1 MKDRVFQ
8 GFIGGVFGA
17 IVMNLID
24 WTMYLI
30 GFHKERLFDWASIVV
45 FGRLQSGTG
54 ELLFAQISQVFFSG
68 FIGILFFTLVHNKS
82 NVLFKGWVFS
92 ILVWFFLYG
101 LAIGYELP
109 YLKDRTMLAGISH
122 FISASA
128 FGLTLGYYQNRAM
141 V

>member
-1 MKDRVFQ
+1 MKDRVYQ
-8 GFIGGVFGA
+8 GFIGGVLGA

-30 GFHKERLFDWASIVV
+30 GFHQERLFDWASIVV

-54 ELLFAQISQVFFSG
+54 ELIFAQIAQVFFSG
-68 FIGILFFTLVHNKS
+68 FIGILFYYLIVNNHKL
-82 NVLFKGWVFS
+82 LFKGWVFS
-92 ILVWFFLYG
+92 VLVWFFLYG
-101 LAIGYELP
+101 LAIGFELP
-109 YLKDRTMLAGISH
+109 HLKDRTLLAGISH

-128 FGLTLGYYQNRAM
+128 FGLTLSYYRIRAM